1 MNVVLLLAPIQAF
14 FLFSLLLAKPQKSFS
29 DKVLMVWLVGIGT
42 HTLIYFLHFQYQLA
56 IPLVLNMN
64 SAFPFLQGPFLFAY
78 VVALVGMRQ
87 RFTGLDYLHLLP
99 FAGFVLFMA
108 IWQGLSSFS
117 VADGENIELVNIFTV
132 SDLFAVILLLSVPIY
147 IAWSLVI
154 MRHANQVL
162 QSPAQSGRFRWIWAI
177 IAGLGV
183 IWIAAMA
190 AAVLNHK
197 QLAQPHMIFWALTIV
212 VYVLGYLGLT
222 RTTVFTAPEF
232 EALKNELQP
241 KYQKSGL
248 RADDARSLYENLVEH
263 VDNGQAYLDPDISL
277 GALARDLSVSTNH
290 VSQVINEFDRCNF
303 HDFVNARRVT
313 EACRLLQESRETN
326 LLELAMDVGFNSKS
340 SFNRAFRKFTG
351 TTPSEYLA
359 GL

>member
-1 MNVVLLLAPIQAF
+1 MNVILLLAPIQAF
-14 FLFSLLLAKPQKSFS
+14 FLFSLLLAKPQKSFA
-29 DKVLMVWLVGIGT
+29 DKVLMAWLVGIGT

-56 IPLVLNMN
+56 VPLIINLN

-87 RFTGLDYLHLLP
+87 RFTGLDYLHVLP
-99 FAGFVLFMA
+99 FIGFVLFMA
-108 IWQGLSSFS
+108 IWQGMSSFT
-117 VADGENIELVNIFTV
+117 VADGDSIVLVNIFTV
-132 SDLFAVILLLSVPIY
+132 SDLFSVVLLLSVPVY

-154 MRHANQVL
+154 MRRASRVL
-162 QSPAQSGRFRWIWAI
+162 QSPTQSSRFRWIWAI

-197 QLAQPHMIFWALTIV
+197 QLTQPHMIFWALTIV

-248 RADDARSLYENLVEH
+248 KAGDARALYKNLVEH
-263 VDNGQAYLDPDISL
+263 VDNEQAYLDADISL

-290 VSQVINEFDRCNF
+290 VSQVINEFDQCNF
-303 HDFVNARRVT
+303 HDFINARRVQ
-313 EACRLLQESRETN
+313 EACRRLQESRDAN

-340 SFNRAFRKFTG
+340 SFNRAFRKFAG
-351 TTPSEYLA
+351 ATPSEYVA